1 MKLQLEDNLT
11 FLPTQGPAS
20 PHEGEIFSCDLCPK
34 TFLQLD
40 ALRSHTRNHLLSCT
54 DCNRTFTDQP
64 ALNKHQEEV
73 HGQEKSF
80 HCSQCDKSFKELR
93 TLRLH
98 LKIHNSEYPEHC
110 EVCKKG
116 FRTKWQLKQ
125 HLMDH
130 GGKRPY
136 PCPECTFTCK
146 TKQQLNEHRRK
157 HSGEKAYSCPL
168 CGTRFTYR
176 NGLIKHT
183 KLNRCPKKI
192 IAPDGDRIAKKKTK
206 IIDQLAR
213 QKFEL
218 MNTLDEKARSE
229 KSLLDQKILDVIQK
243 RSALK
248 GQLGM
253 PQDLNNNPGPAHSQH
268 VFSKAQL
275 VRELVPGQ
283 ISLPHCSASS
293 STTTT
298 FLTNSTDISSW
309 AATLP
314 AGTKVTVTHYDASK
328 KSGGGELVATPT
340 HTETIIVTPPTA
352 PRLQAGGPG
361 VPGGS
366 PGLPLQPGAP
376 LLPLQPSAPL
386 PLLRLPPP
394 LSRHSPSTPGLLDS
408 LSVGE
413 SPPYPEYPAMDP
425 HDLLLKTES
434 QSSVKLEP
442 LSPGQA
448 EYASTGSTT
457 QPQSPPS
464 VPDTLEAQLRSQPL
478 LMNVQPEPSFDP
490 NMKIKKEL
498 DNFESSLSGMSAQ
511 QSLSLPCSSPN
522 ESRFASTTLNEIK
535 KEVLSELFDDER
547 SDDKS
552 KLLDRQLSV
561 KSEQDEDMVSDE
573 FYDISFKLEP
583 IASPHSNSSISESD
597 HDSFSFHRDLDAIV
611 NNFSKSSS
619 RDTEMATVGDLLGQ
633 AGKHDIPVLPNLDLD
648 FHNFFDDNIAD
659 VSINDQ
665 DFFQMN
671 MDTFE
676 AASELV
682 PNV

>member
-11 FLPTQGPAS
+11 FLPTEGPSS
-20 PHEGEIFSCDLCPK
+20 PPPGELFSCDLCPK
-34 TFLQLD
+34 TFLHVD
-40 ALRSHTRNHLLSCT
+40 ALSIHSKNHLLTCL
-54 DCNRTFTDQP
+54 DCNKSFGDQ
-64 ALNKHQEEV
+64 AGLNKHQDEV

-80 HCSQCDKSFKELR
+80 HCTQCDKSFKELR

-192 IAPDGDRIAKKKTK
+192 ISPDGDRIAKKKSK
-206 IIDQLAR
+206 VMDQLTR
-213 QKFEL
+213 QKFDL
-218 MNTLDEKARSE
+218 ISSIDAKVRSE

-248 GQLGM
+248 SQLGL
-253 PQDLNNNPGPAHSQH
+253 PQDLNNNPQQQM
-268 VFSKAQL
+268 FSKAHL
-275 VRELVPGQ
+275 VRELMPGHLD
-283 ISLPHCSASS
+283 LPNCPT

-340 HTETIIVTPPTA
+340 HTETIIVTPPKD
-352 PRLQAGGPG
+352 PRLPNTAH
-361 VPGGS
+361 
-366 PGLPLQPGAP
+366 PLVRPRLA
-376 LLPLQPSAPL
+376 
-386 PLLRLPPP
+386 LPPP
-394 LSRHSPSTPGLLDS
+394 LTRHSPEPGLLDS
-408 LSVGE
+408 LSH
-413 SPPYPEYPAMDP
+413 STHYPEFPAVDP
-425 HDLLLKTES
+425 HDLFLKTEAPIK
-434 QSSVKLEP
+434 QEP
-442 LSPGQA
+442 I
-448 EYASTGSTT
+448 
-457 QPQSPPS
+457 SPPS
-464 VPDTLEAQLRSQPL
+464 YLQSSQPPSPSPEVQIRTQA
-478 LMNVQPEPSFDP
+478 LMMRSESCFDP
-490 NMKIKKEL
+490 NVKIKKEY
-498 DNFESSLSGMSAQ
+498 DNFGSEFSMNLPSS
-511 QSLSLPCSSPN
+511 SSD
-522 ESRFASTTLNEIK
+522 EVSTNLNEIK
-535 KEVLSELFDDER
+535 KEVLSELFDDEKPE
-547 SDDKS
+547 DKS
-552 KLLDRQLSV
+552 NLLDRQLSV
-561 KSEQDEDMVSDE
+561 KSEHDDEMVSDD

-611 NNFSKSSS
+611 NNFSKSSRS
-619 RDTEMATVGDLLGQ
+619 LSEEEDNEMI
-633 AGKHDIPVLPNLDLD
+633 GKQMKPDIPVLPNLDLD
-648 FHNFFDDNIAD
+648 FQNFFDDNIAD
-659 VSINDQ
+659 INMNDQ

-676 AASELV
+676 SASELI
-682 PNV
+682 PNI

>member
-11 FLPTQGPAS
+11 FRPNQGSTS
-20 PHEGEIFSCDLCPK
+20 PPRDLFSCELCPK
-34 TFLQLD
+34 TFLHVE
-40 ALRSHTRNHLLSCT
+40 ALRSHAKNHLLACL
-54 DCNRTFTDQP
+54 DCNKSFADQGG
-64 ALNKHQEEV
+64 LTKHQEEV
-73 HGQEKSF
+73 HAQEKSF

-192 IAPDGDRIAKKKTK
+192 VPPEGDRIAKKKTK
-206 IIDQLAR
+206 LIDQMPR
-213 QKFEL
+213 QKFD
-218 MNTLDEKARSE
+218 MINNLDAKARSE
-229 KSLLDQKILDVIQK
+229 KSLLDQKILDVLQK
-243 RSALK
+243 RSAMK
-248 GQLGM
+248 GHPGSGA
-253 PQDLNNNPGPAHSQH
+253 QDLNNNSGA
-268 VFSKAQL
+268 L

-283 ISLPHCSASS
+283 IELPNCPSS

-340 HTETIIVTPPTA
+340 HTETIIVTQPKESNRLPPS
-352 PRLQAGGPG
+352 Q
-361 VPGGS
+361 
-366 PGLPLQPGAP
+366 Q
-376 LLPLQPSAPL
+376 QQPL
-386 PLLRLPPP
+386 PLLRSRLSLPPP
-394 LSRHSPSTPGLLDS
+394 LTRHHTPEPALLDS
-408 LSVGE
+408 FAS
-413 SPPYPEYPAMDP
+413 SHFPEFPAVDP
-425 HDLLLKTES
+425 HDLLLKTEGELK
-434 QSSVKLEP
+434 QEP
-442 LSPGQA
+442 V
-448 EYASTGSTT
+448 
-457 QPQSPPS
+457 SPPTYQPPVS
-464 VPDTLEAQLRSQPL
+464 RSNTPMAEVQLRAQAL
-478 LMNVQPEPSFDP
+478 LAAVRPDPCFDP
-490 NMKIKKEL
+490 HMKIKKEF
-498 DNFESSLSGMSAQ
+498 DHIESHTPSQTSPTVSLS
-511 QSLSLPCSSPN
+511 PIHPPP
-522 ESRFASTTLNEIK
+522 FPSTNLHDIK
-535 KEVLSELFDDER
+535 KEVLSELFDDHEKIE
-547 SDDKS
+547 DKS
-552 KLLDRQLSV
+552 GFLDRQLSV
-561 KSEQDEDMVSDE
+561 KSEQEDEMVSDD

-583 IASPHSNSSISESD
+583 IASPHSNSSIGESD

-611 NNFSKSSS
+611 NNFSKSNEANISVSELTSRSSSS
-619 RDTEMATVGDLLGQ
+619 RPE
-633 AGKHDIPVLPNLDLD
+633 IPVLPNLDLD
-648 FHNFFDDNIAD
+648 FQNFFDDNISD
-659 VSINDQ
+659 VNMADQ

-671 MDTFE
+671 MDTFD

-682 PNV
+682 SNV